1 MKVIRYLLV
10 IAALAAAGCAGLKV
24 ATLPPGDED
33 ARARLE
39 AEQIG
44 PIPNGTL
51 LVVH

>member
-10 IAALAAAGCAGLKV
+10 LATLLAVGCAGLKV
-24 ATLPPGDED
+24 STLPPGDAE

-39 AEQIG
+39 TEQIG